1 LAHKLNLASEDHD
14 QRVYLIKEVLKKLPC
29 SNYVLLKRIIEHFVT
44 YVQKSAVITCINS
57 INVSVTDFEAINHM
71 YATNLAIVFGPTLL
85 QPAPGPASF
94 VTTMSNLGH
103 HQNTV
108 KYLIL
113 NYHYLF
119 DVESEEVEA
128 KDEQSL
134 IME

>member
-1 LAHKLNLASEDHD
+1 
-14 QRVYLIKEVLKKLPC
+14 
-29 SNYVLLKRIIEHFVT
+29 
-44 YVQKSAVITCINS
+44 
-57 INVSVTDFEAINHM
+57 
-71 YATNLAIVFGPTLL
+71 
-85 QPAPGPASF
+85 
-94 VTTMSNLGH
+94 MSNLGH